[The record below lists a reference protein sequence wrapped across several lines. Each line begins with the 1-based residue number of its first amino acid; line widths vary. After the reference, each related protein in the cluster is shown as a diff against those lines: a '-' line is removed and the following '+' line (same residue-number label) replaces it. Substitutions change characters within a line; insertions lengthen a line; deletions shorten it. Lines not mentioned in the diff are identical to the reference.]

1 MLVTSSTTNFQSE
14 SAAATNIQRHY
25 RAKKARGG
33 SRIRS
38 AAPSSKI
45 DEIGDEEIA
54 ALHIQKV
61 FRGYLVRKR
70 TRDLEDMIDGASPV
84 LKLRFKVWH
93 LMEDSES
100 SRAAQAMSIFILA
113 TIIFSIT
120 CMMFRTMEELDR
132 VVKVQH
138 WTYIEYTTTF
148 IFSLEYLT
156 RLAVCNVYGTPV
168 HRWVMD
174 PMNLCDFFAVV
185 PFFIEKALKYI
196 HGKDSGLDFLRALR
210 SIRLIRLFRVFKL
223 GKYSKGMKV
232 MQEAIALSSQALTLL
247 IFMLCIAVIL
257 FGAIIFFAEQ
267 YYCPLPGQGDSSVG
281 TYSELYREVC
291 RNGGYQGTG
300 FHFDSS
306 SMRWELCCDEYG
318 HPADFS
324 HILDSSWWAIVT
336 MTTVGYGDKYPRT
349 FLGKLVGALC
359 MLFGILLIALPTAI
373 VGQKF
378 QEVYRRHHEAKR
390 LQAKVDKARASLVT
404 NRLHKIAA
412 KAKSSGMSSEMM
424 SSHLRTSAPLSR
436 RSPSQKLSP
445 SPQGALPRIA
455 WPSNSPPRGNTTQSA
470 LDRADSGALSHVGEA
485 TGGSISTRIRPEVEV
500 LGDTGSSMS
509 GSAGRI
515 YYLLERASESR
526 KKLLQLQEQEEQL
539 RAELASDLNSY
550 REELPALQ
558 SYEKM

>member
-1 MLVTSSTTNFQSE
+1 MD
-14 SAAATNIQRHY
+14 
-25 RAKKARGG
+25 
-33 SRIRS
+33 RIR
-38 AAPSSKI
+38 
-45 DEIGDEEIA
+45 DEELA

-70 TRDLEDMIDGASPV
+70 TQDLEEMIDGASPV
-84 LKLRFKVWH
+84 LKFRFRIWH

-132 VVKVQH
+132 VVEVAQ

-148 IFSLEYLT
+148 IFSLEYLA

-185 PFFIEKALKYI
+185 PFYIEKLLKYI
-196 HGKDSGLDFLRALR
+196 YGTDSGLDFLRALR

-232 MQEAIALSSQALTLL
+232 MQEAIVLSSQALTLL
-247 IFMLCIAVIL
+247 IFMLGIAVIL
-257 FGAIIFFAEQ
+257 FGAIVFFAEQ
-267 YYCPLPGQGDSSVG
+267 VYCPEVGHGAADVG

-291 RNGGYQGTG
+291 RDGGYQGTG

-306 SMRWELCCDEYG
+306 SMKWELCCDEYG

-324 HILDSSWWAIVT
+324 SIVDSAWWAIVT

-349 FLGKLVGALC
+349 LLGKLVGAVC

-378 QEVYRRHHEAKR
+378 QEVYRRYHEAQR
-390 LQAKVDKARASLVT
+390 LQAKVEKARSNMLT
-404 NRLHKIAA
+404 NRFHKIAA

-424 SSHLRTSAPLSR
+424 SSHLRTSSPLSA
-436 RSPSQKLSP
+436 LSP
-445 SPQGALPRIA
+445 KLHPTPQGAPPRIA
-455 WPSNSPPRGNTTQSA
+455 WPSNSPPRGNTAQSA

-550 REELPALQ
+550 REDLPALQ
-558 SYEKM
+558 SFEKI

>member
-1 MLVTSSTTNFQSE
+1 MLVSQVSQPNLTQE
-14 SAAATNIQRHY
+14 SAAATTIQRTY
-25 RAKKARGG
+25 RGKKAREGTP
-33 SRIRS
+33 RS
-38 AAPSSKI
+38 KGRLQR
-45 DEIGDEEIA
+45 DRVNDEEIA
-54 ALHIQKV
+54 ALAIQKV

-70 TRDLEDMIDGASPV
+70 TRDLEEMIDGASPF
-84 LKLRFKVWH
+84 LKLRFRIWH

-100 SRAAQAMSIFILA
+100 SRAAQAMSVFILS

-120 CMMFRTMEELDR
+120 CMQVSTMEELDR
-132 VVKVQH
+132 VVKVEH
-138 WTYIEYTTTF
+138 WMVIEYTTTL
-148 IFSLEYLT
+148 IFTLEYLS

-168 HRWVMD
+168 FRWIMD
-174 PMNLCDFFAVV
+174 PMNLCDFFAVA
-185 PFFIEKALKYI
+185 PFYVEQLLKYI
-196 HGKDSGLDFLRALR
+196 YGTDSGLDFLRALR

-267 YYCPLPGQGDSSVG
+267 GSCPDIAEGA
-281 TYSELYREVC
+281 YSDLYRQVC
-291 RNGGYQGTG
+291 RDGGYQGSG
-300 FHFDSS
+300 FHFDSNE
-306 SMRWELCCDEYG
+306 MKWLLCCDEYG

-324 HILDSSWWAIVT
+324 SIVDSAWWAIVT

-349 FLGKLVGALC
+349 LQGKLIGAIC

-378 QEVYRRHHEAKR
+378 QEVYRRHHEARR
-390 LQAKVDKARASLVT
+390 LQAKVEKVRASFAT
-404 NRLHKIAA
+404 NRFHKIAA

-424 SSHLRTSAPLSR
+424 SSHLRTSTPMSSKLH
-436 RSPSQKLSP
+436 PSLP
-445 SPQGALPRIA
+445 GGPPRIA
-455 WPSNSPPRGNTTQSA
+455 WGSNSPQRGGTTQTA
-470 LDRADSGALSHVGEA
+470 FDRADSGTLGGTGGGEA

-550 REELPALQ
+550 REDLPLLQ
-558 SYEKM
+558 GFEKLSLT

>member
-1 MLVTSSTTNFQSE
+1 MLVSQTVSSQPSLSSAQE
-14 SAAATNIQRHY
+14 SAAATNIQRYY
-25 RAKKARGG
+25 RGKKARGG
-33 SRIRS
+33 SGRVQKSRS
-38 AAPSSKI
+38 KVVR
-45 DEIGDEEIA
+45 DEELA

-70 TRDLEDMIDGASPV
+70 TRDLEEMIDGASPF
-84 LKLRFKVWH
+84 LKFRFKVWH

-100 SRAAQAMSIFILA
+100 SRAAQAMSIFILG

-132 VVKVQH
+132 VVEVEH

-148 IFSLEYLT
+148 IFSLEYLA
-156 RLAVCNVYGTPV
+156 RLAVCDVYGTPV
-168 HRWVMD
+168 YRWIID

-185 PFFIEKALKYI
+185 PFYVEKLLKYI
-196 HGKDSGLDFLRALR
+196 YGTDSGLDFLRALR

-247 IFMLCIAVIL
+247 IFMLGIAVIL
-257 FGAIIFFAEQ
+257 FGAIVFFAEQ
-267 YYCPLPGQGDSSVG
+267 VSCPHVG
-281 TYSELYREVC
+281 LERDAYSELYREVC
-291 RNGGYQGTG
+291 RDGGYQGTG
-300 FHFDSS
+300 FHWDSTGEE
-306 SMRWELCCDEYG
+306 WQLCCDEYG
-318 HPADFS
+318 HPADFGS
-324 HILDSSWWAIVT
+324 IVESSWWAIVT

-349 FLGKLVGALC
+349 FLGKLVGAIC

-378 QEVYRRHHEAKR
+378 QEVYRRHQDAKR
-390 LQAKVDKARASLVT
+390 LQAKVEKARTQVLT
-404 NRLHKIAA
+404 NRFHKIAA

-424 SSHLRTSAPLSR
+424 SSHLRTSKPLS
-436 RSPSQKLSP
+436 SP
-445 SPQGALPRIA
+445 SPKLHPSPVGAPPRIA
-455 WPSNSPPRGNTTQSA
+455 WPSNSPQRGNTTQSA
-470 LDRADSGALSHVGEA
+470 FDRADSGALSHVGEA

-550 REELPALQ
+550 REGLPMLQ
-558 SYEKM
+558 GFEKLSLS